1 MYQREGGKGE
11 EEREERERERK
22 LAEYKT
28 IITIGKM
35 FGRFFCGCNREFN
48 LPLNE
53 MVLDNQS
60 SLKLNKTKSNGNMI
74 GSDEQTSG

>member
-22 LAEYKT
+22 FAEYQT
-28 IITIGKM
+28 IITTGKM
-35 FGRFFCGCNREFN
+35 LGRFFCGCNREY

-53 MVLDNQS
+53 MVLDKQP
-60 SLKLNKTKSNGNMI
+60 SLKLNKTKSSGNMI